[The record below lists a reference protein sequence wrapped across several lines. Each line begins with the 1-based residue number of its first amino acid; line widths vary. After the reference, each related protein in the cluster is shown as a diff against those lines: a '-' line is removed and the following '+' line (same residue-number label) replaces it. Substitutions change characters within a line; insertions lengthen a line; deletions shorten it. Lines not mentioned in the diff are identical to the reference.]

1 MRTTVERPGSAAADD
16 RARLRTPAGSP
27 YCRGVGRRLL
37 APVTRGNFPI
47 RLYQLGTALL
57 VATVIIG
64 FATLPDSRSRDA
76 TAAVPP
82 PTTTAAPSSPPPP
95 TTTAA
100 QPVPTSVP
108 VAMSWSSAGGLIVH
122 PDQIDPVL
130 AADEVR
136 ADGFGW
142 IAVQIADGETVLPSP
157 SDWLARFR
165 AASGVPVGGWSVL
178 RDHPEAEAQLA
189 ATLLAQ
195 DHLDFYIADAE
206 QEYGFTSGTEHSLAH
221 KQRSGEFVAAFRAFE
236 PTMSAALTSYCRP
249 DEHDLDWAAWAAA
262 GFAFL
267 PQAYVDQLGADGTPA
282 VCSTAARQWF
292 PRSSI
297 HPVLGVFPGAIPTP
311 TPAEYAVL
319 LGQAGTTGFS
329 LFPFEDGDAATLAAF
344 VTAIRA
350 ATIAHPAPS

>member
-1 MRTTVERPGSAAADD
+1 V
-16 RARLRTPAGSP
+16 
-27 YCRGVGRRLL
+27 
-37 APVTRGNFPI
+37 VTRGNFPI

-57 VATVIIG
+57 VVTVIIG
-64 FATLPDSRSRDA
+64 FATLSDSHSRDA

-82 PTTTAAPSSPPPP
+82 PA

-100 QPVPTSVP
+100 QPVPASAP

-122 PDQIDPVL
+122 PNQIDPVL

-142 IAVQIADGETVLPSP
+142 IAVQIADGETALPSP

-221 KQRSGEFVAAFRAFE
+221 KHRSGEFVAAFRDLE

-262 GFAFL
+262 G
-267 PQAYVDQLGADGTPA
+267 PA
-282 VCSTAARQWF
+282 S
-292 PRSSI
+292 RSSRSRM
-297 HPVLGVFPGAIPTP
+297 PMLRRSRGTALRSAPARSRTP
-311 TPAEYAVL
+311 RRRRAVGRWAETRHCANQVIRL
-319 LGQAGTTGFS
+319 RPLQAW
-329 LFPFEDGDAATLAAF
+329 
-344 VTAIRA
+344 
-350 ATIAHPAPS
+350 